1 MSVPAEIWL
10 RPALLEQ
17 VLRRRRDG
25 RAEVA
30 LRIPALSEPRRAL
43 QLEQVLHA
51 LPGVVAIA
59 FDAVAQRAR
68 VVFDDARLPLADLLA
83 ACARAGC
90 EARPLR
96 GESLDDGPRA
106 ALDASMKRLV
116 VAGVFSMQAMMFAL
130 VLYVGAINP
139 LDATTAH
146 LFRWLGLLSAI
157 PVVGYAALPF
167 YRDALAG
174 LRAGRPGI
182 DVPVALAIAFI
193 FSASVVNALRGS
205 GEVYFDSISMFV
217 FVLLL
222 GRHLQLRA
230 HWQHRALGE
239 RAVDALPLTAQ
250 RRRGDGGLETVAAVE
265 LRPGD
270 HVHVAEGEAVPCDGV
285 LESGRA
291 QTDESLLSG
300 EARACTHRRGD
311 AIGAGSVALSAPL
324 QLRVT
329 REVGASAT
337 GVLARLASQ
346 AHAARD
352 IAGDADAPAARRFVW
367 RVLVLAV
374 ATAAFWLWR
383 DPARAFDA
391 TVAVLVVACPCAF
404 GLAAPAVLT
413 RAMAVLAR
421 AGVLVARP
429 AALGGMA
436 AADRV
441 LFDKTGT
448 LTEPALRVDAVD
460 TFRGVSHAETLRL
473 AATLARASRH
483 PLARVVTLAAGDAGT
498 PELFEVEATA
508 GGGLR
513 GHVAGRALKLG
524 RGGFVDGVDA
534 DDDALWLADPD
545 GPLARFPV
553 AETLRPHAATVVA
566 ALRASG
572 LAPALVS
579 GDAPAR
585 VQVAAERLGIE
596 DWSARQSPADKLA
609 RVQRERAAGRV
620 VLVVGDGGNDA
631 AALAAADVSAVPA
644 GGTDLARSHADFA
657 LLHGIE
663 GLPVLRELA
672 LRARAILL
680 QNRRWSLVWNLGA
693 VPFAALGFVPP
704 WLAAIGMSLSSLV
717 VVLNSLRIR
726 AAQAPG
732 IPPSPMRERTA

>member
-1 MSVPAEIWL
+1 MSIDAKLWA
-10 RPALLEQ
+10 RPALAGQ

-25 RAEVA
+25 RAEIALHVA
-30 LRIPALSEPRRAL
+30 ALAQPRRAL
-43 QLEQVLHA
+43 QFEQMLHA
-51 LPGVVAIA
+51 LPGVASMSL
-59 FDAVAQRAR
+59 DRVAQRAR
-68 VVFDDARLPLADLLA
+68 VVFDDARLPLPALLDACAGA
-83 ACARAGC
+83 ACEAQPLHRDRLVDRGRAL
-90 EARPLR
+90 ANA
-96 GESLDDGPRA
+96 SL
-106 ALDASMKRLV
+106 KRLL
-116 VAGVFSMQAMMFAL
+116 VAGVFTMQAMMFAL
-130 VLYVGAINP
+130 VLYLGAVNP
-139 LDATTAH
+139 LDASTAH

-182 DVPVALAIAFI
+182 DVPVALAIVFI

-205 GEVYFDSISMFV
+205 GEIYFDSISMFV

-230 HWQHRALGE
+230 HVRHRALGE
-239 RAVDALPLTAQ
+239 LAADALPLLAQ
-250 RRRGDGGLETVAAVE
+250 RRSGDGGLETVAAAE
-265 LRPGD
+265 LVAGD
-270 HVHVAEGEAVPCDGV
+270 RVRVAEGEAVPCDGV
-285 LESGRA
+285 LESARA

-300 EARACTHRRGD
+300 EARACVHRHGD
-311 AIGAGSVALSAPL
+311 AISAGSVALGGPL
-324 QLRVT
+324 ELRVT

-337 GVLARLASQ
+337 SVLARLAAQ

-352 IAGDADAPAARRFVW
+352 AAGDADAPAARRFVW
-367 RVLVLAV
+367 RVLVLAI

-413 RAMAVLAR
+413 RSMAVLAR
-421 AGVLVARP
+421 MGVLVLRP
-429 AALGGMA
+429 AALPAMA
-436 AADRV
+436 EADRV

-448 LTEPALRVDAVD
+448 LTEPALRVDSME
-460 TFRGVSHAETLRL
+460 TFRGTSQAEALRL
-473 AATLARASRH
+473 AAALAQASRH
-483 PLARVVTLAAGDAGT
+483 PLARAVAQAADDVGIPESAEIVVTS
-498 PELFEVEATA
+498 
-508 GGGLR
+508 GGGLQGR
-513 GHVAGRALKLG
+513 VAGCELKLG
-524 RGGFVDGVDA
+524 RGGFISDIDA
-534 DDDALWLADPD
+534 DDDALWLSNAE

-553 AETLRPHAATVVA
+553 VETVRAQAAAVVA

-579 GDAPAR
+579 GDAPSR
-585 VQVAAERLGIE
+585 VRAAAERLGID

-620 VLVVGDGGNDA
+620 VLAVGDGGNDA

-644 GGTDLARSHADFA
+644 GGTDLARSHADLA
-657 LLHGIE
+657 LLSGIA
-663 GLPVLRELA
+663 GLPRVRELA

-680 QNRRWSLVWNLGA
+680 QNRRGSLVWNLGA

-704 WLAAIGMSLSSLV
+704 WLAAIGMSASSLA

-726 AAQAPG
+726 AGQEPRT
-732 IPPSPMRERTA
+732 PSLPLHERTA